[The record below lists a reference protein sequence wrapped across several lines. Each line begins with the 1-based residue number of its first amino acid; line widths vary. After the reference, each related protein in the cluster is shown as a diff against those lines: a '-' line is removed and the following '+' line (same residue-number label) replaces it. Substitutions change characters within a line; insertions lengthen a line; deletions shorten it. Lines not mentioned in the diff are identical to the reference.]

1 MSKRFEATEL
11 KLLAKIC
18 GAHLVSHIH
27 VLVFPPLFPLLR
39 AQLGVGYVELAWA
52 LTLFNIA
59 SVIGQTPTGFA
70 VDRYGARSV
79 LATGLLLGGAAFIM
93 LGMWPSYP
101 MLLTAA
107 VAAGFANC
115 VYHPSDYALLS
126 ANIGEARMG
135 RAFSIHTFAGFLGGA
150 LTPGLLLAL
159 VAYGD
164 MRVALVVAGLLGPL
178 AAIPVLF
185 LPAAAPRAITRTA
198 ANASGLLTPRV
209 IGLIGFFTL
218 LALSMGGLQNFSVVA
233 LADRFATPL
242 SVGNAALSAL
252 MFASAL
258 GVLTGGYI
266 ADKTRR
272 HGDVAA
278 IGFGATAVAVAV
290 VGLVDLPP
298 GPLIAVMA
306 AAGFLSG
313 MIMPSRDMLVRAA
326 APKGAEGRVFGIVS
340 TGFNI
345 GGTAGPLLFGFIMDH
360 GLPVMVFLLS
370 VGFMLLTSAMA
381 LAERGRGK
389 GLAV

>member
-1 MSKRFEATEL
+1 MSKRFEPAEL

-18 GAHLVSHIH
+18 GAHLVSHVH

-39 AQLGVGYVELAWA
+39 AQLGVDYVELAWA

-70 VDRYGARSV
+70 VDRYGARKV

-93 LGMWPSYP
+93 LGIWPSYP

-107 VAAGFANC
+107 IAAGFANC

-150 LTPGLLLAL
+150 LTPGLMLGLA
-159 VAYGD
+159 AYGD
-164 MRVALVVAGLLGPL
+164 MRIALLVAGLLGPL
-178 AAIPVLF
+178 AAIPVMF
-185 LPAAAPRAITRTA
+185 LPAAAPRTITRA
-198 ANASGLLTPRV
+198 AGNASGLLTPRV

-252 MFASAL
+252 MFASAF

-298 GPLIAVMA
+298 AALIALMA

-389 GLAV
+389 GLPV

>member
-1 MSKRFEATEL
+1 MSKRFEPAEL

-18 GAHLVSHIH
+18 GAHLVSHVH

-39 AQLGVGYVELAWA
+39 AQLGVDYVELAWA

-70 VDRYGARSV
+70 VDRYGARKV

-93 LGMWPSYP
+93 LGIWPSYP

-107 VAAGFANC
+107 IAAGFANC

-135 RAFSIHTFAGFLGGA
+135 RAFSIHTFAGYLGGA
-150 LTPGLLLAL
+150 LTPGLLLGL
-159 VAYGD
+159 VFYGD
-164 MRVALVVAGLLGPL
+164 VRMAFVVAGLLGPL
-178 AAIPVLF
+178 AAIPVFF
-185 LPAAAPRAITRTA
+185 LPAAAPRAITRVA
-198 ANASGLLTPRV
+198 GNASGLLTPRV

-252 MFASAL
+252 MFASAF

-298 GPLIAVMA
+298 AWLIALMA

-370 VGFMLLTSAMA
+370 VGFMLLTSGMA

-389 GLAV
+389 GLPV

>member
-1 MSKRFEATEL
+1 MSKRFEASEIS
-11 KLLAKIC
+11 LLAKIC

-27 VLVFPPLFPLLR
+27 VFVFPPLFPLLR
-39 AQLGVGYVELAWA
+39 AQLGVDYVELAWA

-70 VDRYGARSV
+70 VDRYGARTV
-79 LATGLLLGGAAFIM
+79 LGTGLLLGGAAFIS
-93 LGMWPSYP
+93 LGIWPSYP
-101 MLLTAA
+101 MLLAAA

-115 VYHPSDYALLS
+115 VYHPADYALLS

-150 LTPGLLLAL
+150 ITPGLLLGL

-164 MRVALVVAGLLGPL
+164 VRVALVVAGLLGPL
-178 AAIPVLF
+178 AAIPVMF
-185 LPAAAPRAITRTA
+185 LPAAAPRILARATGS
-198 ANASGLLTPRV
+198 ANGLVTPRV
-209 IGLIGFFTL
+209 IALIGFFTL

-233 LADRFATPL
+233 LFDRFATPL
-242 SVGNAALSAL
+242 SVGNAALTAL
-252 MFASAL
+252 MFSSAF

-278 IGFGATAVAVAV
+278 IGFGATAGMVLLI
-290 VGLVDLPP
+290 GLVDLPP
-298 GPLIAVMA
+298 VGLIAAMA
-306 AAGFLSG
+306 MAGFLSG

-345 GGTAGPLLFGFIMDH
+345 GGTVGPLMFGWIMDH
-360 GLPVMVFLLS
+360 GLPVMVFMLS
-370 VGFMLLTSAMA
+370 VGFMVLTSALA

-389 GLAV
+389 GVAA

>member
-1 MSKRFEATEL
+1 M
-11 KLLAKIC
+11 
-18 GAHLVSHIH
+18 
-27 VLVFPPLFPLLR
+27 
-39 AQLGVGYVELAWA
+39 
-52 LTLFNIA
+52 
-59 SVIGQTPTGFA
+59 
-70 VDRYGARSV
+70 
-79 LATGLLLGGAAFIM
+79 
-93 LGMWPSYP
+93 
-101 MLLTAA
+101 
-107 VAAGFANC
+107 
-115 VYHPSDYALLS
+115 
-126 ANIGEARMG
+126 
-135 RAFSIHTFAGFLGGA
+135 
-150 LTPGLLLAL
+150 
-159 VAYGD
+159 
-164 MRVALVVAGLLGPL
+164 
-178 AAIPVLF
+178 
-185 LPAAAPRAITRTA
+185 
-198 ANASGLLTPRV
+198 

-252 MFASAL
+252 MFASAF

-278 IGFGATAVAVAV
+278 IGFGATALMVLL

-298 GPLIAVMA
+298 AGLIAAMA
-306 AAGFLSG
+306 LAGFLSG

-370 VGFMLLTSAMA
+370 VGFMLLTSVMA
-381 LAERGRGK
+381 LAERGRTK
-389 GLAV
+389 GVPA

>member
-1 MSKRFEATEL
+1 MSKRFEPAEL

-18 GAHLVSHIH
+18 GAHLVSHVH

-39 AQLGVGYVELAWA
+39 AQLGVDYVELAWA

-70 VDRYGARSV
+70 VDRYGARKV

-93 LGMWPSYP
+93 LGIWPSYP

-107 VAAGFANC
+107 IAAGFANC

-135 RAFSIHTFAGFLGGA
+135 RAFSIHTFAGYLGGA
-150 LTPGLLLAL
+150 LTPGLLLGL
-159 VAYGD
+159 VFYGD
-164 MRVALVVAGLLGPL
+164 VRMAFVVAGLLGPL
-178 AAIPVLF
+178 AAIPVFF
-185 LPAAAPRAITRTA
+185 LPAAAPRAITRVA
-198 ANASGLLTPRV
+198 GNASGLLTPRV

-252 MFASAL
+252 MFASAF

-298 GPLIAVMA
+298 AALIALMA

-370 VGFMLLTSAMA
+370 VGFMLLTSGMA

-389 GLAV
+389 GLPV